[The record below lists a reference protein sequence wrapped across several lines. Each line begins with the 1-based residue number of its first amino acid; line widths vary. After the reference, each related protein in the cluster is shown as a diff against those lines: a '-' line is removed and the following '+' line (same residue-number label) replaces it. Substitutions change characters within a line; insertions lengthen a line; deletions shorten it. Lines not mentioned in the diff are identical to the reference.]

1 MATRTT
7 PVQLTQSS
15 NGIVMKKTFQ
25 ERLITALLSIATTG
39 IVSCVGFLWNVN
51 STQAKMLQ
59 HDIDAD
65 KRMDNIEGKI
75 NNIQLDIRED
85 RAVRMELLKSK
96 K

>member
-1 MATRTT
+1 MTSTKT
-7 PVQLTQSS
+7 IKSIPFT
-15 NGIVMKKTFQ
+15 NGVTMKNTFQ
-25 ERLITALLSIATTG
+25 DRLMTALLSVATTG
-39 IVSCVGFLWNVN
+39 IISCVGFLWNVN

-85 RAVRMELLKSK
+85 RAVRMELLKNQK
-96 K
+96 